1 MPSINLTNF
10 ENVVAHTISEINS
23 TSGVTNIRNIYANQ
37 SDIIDLL
44 NNKADQ
50 VDTYTKAQID
60 ANFYDINQSY
70 NKTEVD
76 VLSNNISS
84 NAYFI
89 MNNTATI
96 ASNLVN
102 VSSNTFLIGN
112 LTITS
117 NTNFNNI
124 SSNTHLINNLNSTI
138 TTNFNNISSNTNLIN
153 TNINNISSNTHLIN
167 NLNST
172 ITSNFNNISSNSN
185 LITGLNSTVNS
196 HITTILDLQN
206 ENGGSFNESD
216 YYNKITTNNL
226 LSEKLNTSVLNNTL
240 IHNITTTSTFKIANF
255 GNYNNFYEMYNNYFD
270 SYIYGNLSGATMFL
284 NQRGFGDVEINNS
297 STFQNDKI
305 LLNHNTTILSNLQV
319 SGLFSCSSILD
330 IAGSD
335 ARYILQSDGLSGLI
349 TGNTNTINSIIT
361 SNNSQ
366 DTSLGQKLDKIDN
379 NVQSVAGAI
388 NFSDNTTLHS
398 NLNMLTTGSIICNKF
413 STTPSPNLG
422 LQMTFQMFNREFN
435 INRDG
440 RMWMSSAG
448 GQWETQIGDA
458 NVGRVWVKDRFG
470 LGAVGVNG
478 YVLNCAGK
486 SRFTDAV
493 DFIGTDK
500 AVNLNNGSYLN
511 FNNNGSIRRYTPSSI
526 EGLYMSHND
535 FVSISIGDV
544 SNASNQY
551 MMCDGLV
558 NKTIFSKPID
568 VLGNIYTN
576 ADINC
581 DNVNIATDGK
591 LTIDT
596 NCELYRYVS
605 AFSSFDMRN
614 SDANSSI
621 RFICG
626 DPAVQSNIVGAVNIS
641 TGWTFNTST
650 VDVMGNLFAD
660 DIYVKSGGAL
670 RSNNIAPNGGTLV
683 TVDTNLAVQNAY
695 LATNTIQSF
704 DLTTVS
710 FLNNISMT
718 TGTDIKM
725 GTSEISTYHDGT
737 NLSTIDVIFRTSNTA
752 FRVSDASST
761 PSVLLSIDKTFG
773 TTVNTES
780 FTNNAPST
788 FNENI
793 TVAGTKKMLCNLI
806 EPSTGT
812 NIDLTATTVTIN
824 GTFVDSS
831 DSRLKYD
838 IDNIKSN
845 CMNVIKKFKPKKFK
859 RHDRNDNGKTHIGYI
874 ADEVLKAIP
883 KEFENIVCKDREYLG
898 LNYLVLPVLVHK
910 AVLELS
916 DKIDKLEKEIK
927 EFKKE
932 KSK

>member
-10 ENVVAHTISEINS
+10 ENVVAHTISEIND
-23 TSGVTNIRNIYANQ
+23 TGIQDIKTIYASQ
-37 SDIIDLL
+37 TDIIDLL
-44 NNKADQ
+44 DNKADQ

-70 NKTEVD
+70 NKTEVN
-76 VLSNNISS
+76 VLSNNI
-84 NAYFI
+84 
-89 MNNTATI
+89 
-96 ASNLVN
+96 
-102 VSSNTFLIGN
+102 SSNTFLIGN

-117 NTNFNNI
+117 NTNFNNISSNTNLINNLNSTMSTNFNNISSNSNLINTNINNI

-138 TTNFNNISSNTNLIN
+138 TTNFNNISSNT
-153 TNINNISSNTHLIN
+153 HLIN

-172 ITSNFNNISSNSN
+172 MTTNFNNISSNTN
-185 LITGLNSTVNS
+185 LITGLNSTVSS
-196 HITTILDLQN
+196 HITAILDLQN
-206 ENGGSFNESD
+206 GGSLNEAD

-226 LSEKLNTSVLNNTL
+226 LSNKLNTSILNNTL
-240 IHNITTTSTFKIANF
+240 IHNITTDSTFKIAEF
-255 GNYNNFYEMYNNYFD
+255 GNYNYYHELYNNYID
-270 SYIYGNLSGATMFL
+270 TYVYGSLTGATMFL

-305 LLNHNTTILSNLQV
+305 ILNHNTTILSNLQV

-335 ARYILQSDGLSGLI
+335 ARYVLQSDGLSGLI

-366 DTSLGQKLDKIDN
+366 DTSLGQKLDKIDTN
-379 NVQSVAGAI
+379 AQSVAGAI

-440 RMWMSSAG
+440 RMWMSSSG
-448 GQWETQIGDA
+448 SQWETQIGDA

-478 YVLNCAGK
+478 YVLNCAGQA
-486 SRFTDAV
+486 RFTDAV
-493 DFIGTDK
+493 QFMGTDK
-500 AVNLNNGSYLN
+500 AISFNNGSYLN
-511 FNNNGSIRRYTPSSI
+511 FNNNGSIRRYMPSSI
-526 EGLYMSHND
+526 EGLYMSHDD
-535 FVSISIGDV
+535 FVAISVGDV

-558 NKTIFSKPID
+558 NKTIFSKPVD

-576 ADINC
+576 ASVNC
-581 DNVNIATDGK
+581 DNVNIDTDGK

-626 DPAVQSNIVGAVNIS
+626 DPAVQSNIVGAVNVS

-650 VDVMGNLFAD
+650 ADVMGNLFAD
-660 DIYVKSGGAL
+660 NIYVKSGGAL
-670 RSNNIAPNGGTLV
+670 RSNHLAPNGGTLI

-718 TGTDIKM
+718 TGTDILM
-725 GTSEISTYHDGT
+725 GTSEISTYYDGT

-752 FRVSDASST
+752 FRVSDSSTT

-773 TTVNTES
+773 TTVNTGS
-780 FTNNAPST
+780 FTNNASST
-788 FNENI
+788 FNENVK
-793 TVAGTKKMLCNLI
+793 VAGTKKLLCNLI
-806 EPSTGT
+806 EPATGT

-845 CMNVIKKFKPKKFK
+845 CMNIIKKFKPKKFK
-859 RHDRNDNGKTHIGYI
+859 RHDRNDGGKTHIGYI

-883 KEFENIVCKDREYLG
+883 KEFENVVSQDREYLG

-910 AVLELS
+910 AVLELN
-916 DKIDKLEKEIK
+916 DKVDKLEKEIK
-927 EFKKE
+927 ELKRE

>member
-84 NAYFI
+84 N
-89 MNNTATI
+89 
-96 ASNLVN
+96 
-102 VSSNTFLIGN
+102 TFLIGN

-117 NTNFNNI
+117 NTNFNSI
-124 SSNTHLINNLNSTI
+124 SSNTNLISNLNSTM
-138 TTNFNNISSNTNLIN
+138 TTNFNNISSNSNLIN

-172 ITSNFNNISSNSN
+172 ITSNFNNISSNTN

-196 HITTILDLQN
+196 HISAISDLLN
-206 ENGGSFNESD
+206 NGGSFNESD

-226 LSEKLNTSVLNNTL
+226 LSEKLNTAILNNTL

-270 SYIYGNLSGATMFL
+270 SYVYGNLSGATMFL

-335 ARYILQSDGLSGLI
+335 ARHVLQSDNLAGLI
-349 TGNTNTINSIIT
+349 SGNTNTINSTIT
-361 SNNSQ
+361 TNNSQ
-366 DTSLGQKLDKIDN
+366 DTSLGQKLDKIDTN
-379 NVQSVAGAI
+379 AQSVAGAI

-413 STTPSPNLG
+413 STTSSPNVG

-478 YVLNCAGK
+478 YVLNCAGQA
-486 SRFTDAV
+486 RFTDAV
-493 DFIGTDK
+493 QFIGTDK
-500 AVNLNNGSYLN
+500 AISFNNGSYLN
-511 FNNNGSIRRYTPSSI
+511 FNNNGSIRRYTPDAT
-526 EGLYMSHND
+526 EGLYMTHND
-535 FVSISIGDV
+535 FVAISVGDV

-626 DPAVQSNIVGAVNIS
+626 DPAVQSNIVGAVNITS
-641 TGWTFNTST
+641 GWTFNTAT
-650 VDVMGNLFAD
+650 ADFMGNLFAD
-660 DIYVKSGGAL
+660 DVYVKTNGAL
-670 RSNNIAPNGGTLV
+670 RSNHIAPNGGTLV
-683 TVDTNLAVQNAY
+683 TVDTNMAIQNAY

-725 GTSEISTYHDGT
+725 GTSEISTYYDGT

-788 FNENI
+788 FNENVTVVNTKTLFVNDIQDASGDAIDI
-793 TVAGTKKMLCNLI
+793 TAG
-806 EPSTGT
+806 
-812 NIDLTATTVTIN
+812 TVTIN
-824 GTFVDSS
+824 GSLIDNS
-831 DSRLKYD
+831 DARLKYD
-838 IDNIKSN
+838 VDLLKSN
-845 CMNVIKKFKPKKFK
+845 CISMIKKFKPKKFK
-859 RHDRNDNGKTHIGYI
+859 RKDRDDKDAIHIGYI
-874 ADEVLKAIP
+874 ADDLLKAVP
-883 KEFENIVCKDREYLG
+883 KEISNVVHSSREYLG
-898 LNYLVLPVLVHK
+898 IEYTKVPILLHK
-910 AVLELS
+910 ALLEVI
-916 DKIDKLEKEIK
+916 DKVEKLEKEIK
-927 EFKKE
+927 ELKKQ
-932 KSK
+932 SK

>member
-1 MPSINLTNF
+1 M
-10 ENVVAHTISEINS
+10 
-23 TSGVTNIRNIYANQ
+23 NIFDITANRIRQVKDGAVNDIEDLYASK
-37 SDIIDLL
+37 SDIQTVLDS
-44 NNKADQ
+44 KADQ
-50 VDTYTKAQID
+50 ADTYTKEQIN
-60 ANFYDINQSY
+60 ANFYDI
-70 NKTEVD
+70 TETYD
-76 VLSNNISS
+76 KAEINVLSNNISH
-84 NAYFI
+84 
-89 MNNTATI
+89 
-96 ASNLVN
+96 
-102 VSSNTFLIGN
+102 
-112 LTITS
+112 
-117 NTNFNNI
+117 
-124 SSNTHLINNLNSTI
+124 NTHLINNLNSTM
-138 TTNFNNISSNTNLIN
+138 TSNFNNISH
-153 TNINNISSNTHLIN
+153 NTHLIN

-172 ITSNFNNISSNSN
+172 MTSNFNNISHNTHLINNLNSTTTSNFNNISHNTHLINNLNSTTTSN
-185 LITGLNSTVNS
+185 FNNISHNTHLITGLNSTVNS
-196 HITTILDLQN
+196 HITAILDLQ
-206 ENGGSFNESD
+206 NGGSFNETD

-226 LSEKLNTSVLNNTL
+226 LTDKLNISILNKTL
-240 IHNITTTSTFKIANF
+240 IHNITTTATFKIAEF
-255 GNYNNFYEMYNNYFD
+255 GNYNNFYEIYNNYFD
-270 SYIYGNLSGATMFL
+270 SYVYGSLTGSTMFL

-330 IAGSD
+330 ITGSD
-335 ARYILQSDGLSGLI
+335 ARYVLQSDGLSGLI

-361 SNNSQ
+361 TNNSQ
-366 DTSLGQKLDKIDN
+366 DTSLGQKLDKIDTN
-379 NVQSVAGAI
+379 AQSVAGAI
-388 NFSDNTTLHS
+388 NFSDNTTLES

-413 STTPSPNLG
+413 STTSSPNVG

-440 RMWMSSAG
+440 RMWMSSSG

-526 EGLYMSHND
+526 EGLYMSHDD
-535 FVSISIGDV
+535 FVAISVGDV
-544 SNASNQY
+544 TNASNQY

-576 ADINC
+576 ADVNC

-596 NCELYRYVS
+596 SCELYRYVS

-660 DIYVKSGGAL
+660 DVYVKTNGAL
-670 RSNNIAPNGGTLV
+670 RSNHIAPNGGTLV

-773 TTVNTES
+773 MSVNTGS

-788 FNENI
+788 FNEHV

-812 NIDLTATTVTIN
+812 NIDLTASTVTIN

-859 RHDRNDNGKTHIGYI
+859 RHDRNDGGKTHIGYI

-883 KEFENIVCKDREYLG
+883 KEIENVVSKDREYLG

-910 AVLELS
+910 AVLELN
-916 DKIDKLEKEIK
+916 DKVDKLEKEIK

-932 KSK
+932 KINNLNI

>member
-1 MPSINLTNF
+1 M
-10 ENVVAHTISEINS
+10 
-23 TSGVTNIRNIYANQ
+23 NIFDITANRIRQVKDGAVNDIEDLYASK
-37 SDIIDLL
+37 SDIQTVLDS
-44 NNKADQ
+44 KADQ
-50 VDTYTKAQID
+50 ADTYTKEQIN
-60 ANFYDINQSY
+60 ANFYDITETY
-70 NKTEVD
+70 NKTEIN
-76 VLSNNISS
+76 VLSNNI
-84 NAYFI
+84 
-89 MNNTATI
+89 
-96 ASNLVN
+96 
-102 VSSNTFLIGN
+102 SSNTFLIGN
-112 LTITS
+112 LTVTS
-117 NTNFNNI
+117 N
-124 SSNTHLINNLNSTI
+124 
-138 TTNFNNISSNTNLIN
+138 TNFNNISSNTNLIN
-153 TNINNISSNTHLIN
+153 

-172 ITSNFNNISSNSN
+172 MTSNFNNISSNSHLINTNFNNISSNTN
-185 LITGLNSTVNS
+185 LINNLNSTVSTNFNNISSNS
-196 HITTILDLQN
+196 HLISQLQT
-206 ENGGSFNESD
+206 GSFDSNL
-216 YYNKITTNNL
+216 YYNKITTNTL
-226 LSEKLNTSVLNNTL
+226 LSDKLNTSILNNTL
-240 IHNITTTSTFKIANF
+240 IHNITTTATFKIAEF
-255 GNYNNFYEMYNNYFD
+255 GNYNNFFEMYNNYFD
-270 SYIYGNLSGATMFL
+270 SYVYGNLSGATMFL

-330 IAGSD
+330 ITGSD
-335 ARYILQSDGLSGLI
+335 SRYVLQSDNLAGLI

-361 SNNSQ
+361 NDSAQ
-366 DTSLGQKLDKIDN
+366 DTVISQKLDKVNTTAQTVNSPLILSLTDNTNPIFRIQDAVSNQRLEFKRGCQLDSYQGLQGATPYRLWLGWNTGDVIIGRPNNASRITINGNVHTSYNFAQAHGTSYFEGAVYMKGNLFTNNDFSTDIKTKIDN
-379 NVQSVAGAI
+379 I
-388 NFSDNTTLHS
+388 NT
-398 NLNMLTTGSIICNKF
+398 SIN
-413 STTPSPNLG
+413 G
-422 LQMTFQMFNREFN
+422 LEPYL
-435 INRDG
+435 
-440 RMWMSSAG
+440 
-448 GQWETQIGDA
+448 ET
-458 NVGRVWVKDRFG
+458 
-470 LGAVGVNG
+470 
-478 YVLNCAGK
+478 
-486 SRFTDAV
+486 
-493 DFIGTDK
+493 
-500 AVNLNNGSYLN
+500 
-511 FNNNGSIRRYTPSSI
+511 YTPDAI
-526 EGLYMSHND
+526 EGFYIHHPNFLAC
-535 FVSISIGDV
+535 SIGDL

-551 MMCDGLV
+551 FMADGLV
-558 NKTIFSKPID
+558 GKTIFSKPID

-576 ADINC
+576 ADVNC

-614 SDANSSI
+614 TDANSSI

-626 DPAVQSNIVGAVNIS
+626 DPAVQSNIVGAVNITS
-641 TGWTFNTST
+641 GWTFNTAT

-660 DIYVKSGGAL
+660 DVYVKTNGAL
-670 RSNNIAPNGGTLV
+670 RSNHLAPNGGTLI
-683 TVDTNLAVQNAY
+683 TVDTNMAVQNAY

-788 FNENI
+788 FNENV

-838 IDNIKSN
+838 IDNVKSN
-845 CMNVIKKFKPKKFK
+845 CMNIIKKFKPKKFK
-859 RHDRNDNGKTHIGYI
+859 RHDRNDGGKTHIGYI

-883 KEFENIVCKDREYLG
+883 KEFENVVSKDRDYLG

-910 AVLELS
+910 AVLELN
-916 DKIDKLEKEIK
+916 DKVDKLEKEIK
-927 EFKKE
+927 ELKKE

>member
-1 MPSINLTNF
+1 MNTFDITANK
-10 ENVVAHTISEINS
+10 
-23 TSGVTNIRNIYANQ
+23 IRQVKDGAVNDIEDLYASK
-37 SDIIDLL
+37 SDIQTVLDS
-44 NNKADQ
+44 KADQ
-50 VDTYTKAQID
+50 ANTYTKQQID
-60 ANFYDINQSY
+60 ANFYDITETY
-70 NKTEVD
+70 NKTEIN
-76 VLSNNISS
+76 VLSNNI
-84 NAYFI
+84 
-89 MNNTATI
+89 
-96 ASNLVN
+96 
-102 VSSNTFLIGN
+102 SSNTFLIGN
-112 LTITS
+112 LSITSNTNFNSISSNTNLINNLNSTITS
-117 NTNFNNI
+117 NFNNISSNTNLINNLNSTMTTNFNNISSNSNLINTNFNNI
-124 SSNTHLINNLNSTI
+124 SSNTHLINNLNSTM
-138 TTNFNNISSNTNLIN
+138 
-153 TNINNISSNTHLIN
+153 
-167 NLNST
+167 
-172 ITSNFNNISSNSN
+172 TSNFNNISSNSN

-196 HITTILDLQN
+196 HITAILDLQ
-206 ENGGSFNESD
+206 NGGSFNESD

-226 LSEKLNTSVLNNTL
+226 LSDKLDTSVLNNTL

-305 LLNHNTTILSNLQV
+305 ILNHNTTILSNLQV

-335 ARYILQSDGLSGLI
+335 ARYVLQSDGLSGLI

-361 SNNSQ
+361 INNSQ
-366 DTSLGQKLDKIDN
+366 DTSLGQKLDKIDTN
-379 NVQSVAGAI
+379 AQSVAGAI

-526 EGLYMSHND
+526 EGLYMSHDD
-535 FVSISIGDV
+535 FVAISVGDIT
-544 SNASNQY
+544 NASNQY

-558 NKTIFSKPID
+558 NKTIFNKPID

-576 ADINC
+576 ADVNC

-650 VDVMGNLFAD
+650 ADFMGNLFAD
-660 DIYVKSGGAL
+660 DVYVKTNGAL
-670 RSNNIAPNGGTLV
+670 RSNHIAPNGGTLV

-718 TGTDIKM
+718 TGTDILM
-725 GTSEISTYHDGT
+725 GTSEISTYYDGT
-737 NLSTIDVIFRTSNTA
+737 NLSTIDVKFNTTNTA
-752 FRVSDASST
+752 FRVIDNATVFST
-761 PSVLLSIDKTFG
+761 LLSIDKTFG

-780 FTNNAPST
+780 FTNNASST
-788 FNENI
+788 FNENVTI
-793 TVAGTKKMLCNLI
+793 AGTKKLLCNLI

-845 CMNVIKKFKPKKFK
+845 CMNIIKKFKPKKFK
-859 RHDRNDNGKTHIGYI
+859 RHDRNDDGKTHIGYI
-874 ADEVLKAIP
+874 ADEVLKVIP
-883 KEFENIVCKDREYLG
+883 KEFENVVSQDRDYLG

-910 AVLELS
+910 AVLELN
-916 DKIDKLEKEIK
+916 DKVDKLEKEIK
-927 EFKKE
+927 ELKKE